1 MTAPALIEANADPF
15 AAMRALSR
23 MRVAGFALEL
33 DGPAL
38 VVSPADRLSESQRAF
53 IRAHKPALVA
63 LLQDAETV
71 YRALVQAG
79 PAGLGWM
86 EGTPADWT
94 GERLLAAGEVLYGD
108 GRMMSVY
115 GRRYLKE
122 HAPPFE
128 WAGDEVAQ
136 SEEHAPAPAEPCQ
149 HFWEKLRSG
158 VYYLVSRCTRCGK
171 VEEFTWD

>member
-15 AAMRALSR
+15 AAMRAMNR

-63 LLQDAETV
+63 LLQDAEIV

-79 PAGLGWM
+79 PAGLGWK
-86 EGTPADWT
+86 EGTPANWT

-128 WAGDEVAQ
+128 WIGDAEAGEAT
-136 SEEHAPAPAEPCQ
+136 P
-149 HFWEKLRSG
+149 
-158 VYYLVSRCTRCGK
+158 
-171 VEEFTWD
+171 

>member
-15 AAMRALSR
+15 AAMRAMNR

-38 VVSPADRLSESQRAF
+38 VVSPADRLSEEQRRF
-53 IRAHKPALVA
+53 IRANKPALA
-63 LLQDAETV
+63 QLLMDGAVLHE
-71 YRALVQAG
+71 ALVQAG
-79 PAGLGWM
+79 PAGLAWM

-108 GRMMSVY
+108 GRMTSVY

-122 HAPPFE
+122 HAPAFE
-128 WAGDEVAQ
+128 WIEDAEAG
-136 SEEHAPAPAEPCQ
+136 EHAPAPAEPCQ
-149 HFWEKLRSG
+149 HFWETLRSG

>member
-15 AAMRALSR
+15 AAMRAMNR

-79 PAGLGWM
+79 AAGLGWM

-94 GERLLAAGEVLYGD
+94 GERLLAAGEVLYGN
-108 GRMMSVY
+108 GRMVNRCE
-115 GRRYLKE
+115 RRYLAQ

-128 WAGDEVAQ
+128 WIEDAEAGEAT
-136 SEEHAPAPAEPCQ
+136 P
-149 HFWEKLRSG
+149 
-158 VYYLVSRCTRCGK
+158 
-171 VEEFTWD
+171 

>member
-15 AAMRALSR
+15 AAMRALNR
-23 MRVAGFALEL
+23 MRTAGFVLEL
-33 DGPAL
+33 DGPDL

-53 IRAHKPALVA
+53 IRAHKAALVE
-63 LLQDAETV
+63 LLMDAETLAA
-71 YRALVQAG
+71 ALVQAG
-79 PAGLGWM
+79 AAGLAWM

-122 HAPPFE
+122 HAP
-128 WAGDEVAQ
+128 A
-136 SEEHAPAPAEPCQ
+136 
-149 HFWEKLRSG
+149 
-158 VYYLVSRCTRCGK
+158 
-171 VEEFTWD
+171 FTWADDAEAGEVTL